1 MRQPDSLPVTS
12 PSENLGRQSPVVILR
27 VPRPMLDKID
37 AFGCGEYLRRSE
49 KIRRLL
55 SVGLDA
61 EVRGG

>member
-1 MRQPDSLPVTS
+1 
-12 PSENLGRQSPVVILR
+12 
-27 VPRPMLDKID
+27 MLDKID

-55 SVGLDA
+55 AVGLDA